1 MPKPLGSMSFGTENI
16 RTDEAVIFLKGIIH
30 AHPET
35 SPEEAMATLE
45 FVDDCLSLF
54 RVRSISNSF
63 RRTASGAI
71 RKNSAFSDLIS
82 NRLDHY
88 IKEVRAIRGVES
100 LIEGEE
106 VDHVG

>member
-1 MPKPLGSMSFGTENI
+1 MAKPLGSQTFGTDNI
-16 RTDEAVIFLKGIIH
+16 RTDEAVILIQSIRKSRPDV
-30 AHPET
+30 A
-35 SPEEAMATLE
+35 PEEALATVE

-63 RRTASGAI
+63 RRTSSGAI

-88 IKEVRAIRGVES
+88 IQEVREIRGVDS
-100 LIEGEE
+100 LVEDEE
-106 VDHVG
+106 VENG